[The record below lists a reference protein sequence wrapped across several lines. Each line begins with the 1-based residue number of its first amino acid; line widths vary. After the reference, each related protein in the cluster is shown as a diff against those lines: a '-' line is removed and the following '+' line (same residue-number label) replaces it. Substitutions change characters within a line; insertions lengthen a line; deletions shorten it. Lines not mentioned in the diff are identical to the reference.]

1 MENLTL
7 VIHPTYITICSF
19 WRTMFS
25 SKVLEIIGKGYILT
39 VKNNDNWTF
48 LIFFVFTIVFPL
60 EPKTRLYYLSITI
73 TTDTLPAQIG
83 CRSPQISVFSP
94 KAGKYGPEKTP
105 YLDILQKLDRLNFV
119 IQLMKFYFWTVKIL
133 LRKLL
138 THFISL
144 ISFDTFWKHGVSKEV
159 SGIKYVK

>member
-60 EPKTRLYYLSITI
+60 EAKTRLYYLSITI

-94 KAGKYGPEKTP
+94 NAEKYGPEKTP
-105 YLDILQKLDRLNFV
+105 YLDTFQKLAGLNFE
-119 IQLMKFYFWTVKIL
+119 IQLMKFYSWTVKIPVKEPINPFHITDL
-133 LRKLL
+133 
-138 THFISL
+138 
-144 ISFDTFWKHGVSKEV
+144 FWYPLKTW
-159 SGIKYVK
+159 GIKRSQWHKIR